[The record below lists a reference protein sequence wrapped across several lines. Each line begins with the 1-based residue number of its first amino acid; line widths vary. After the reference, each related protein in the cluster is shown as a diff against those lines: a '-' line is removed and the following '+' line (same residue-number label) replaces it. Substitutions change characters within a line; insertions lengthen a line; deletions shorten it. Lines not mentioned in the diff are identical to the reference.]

1 MTASPASP
9 ALDDFVHPCWRR
21 PFSLTAPLPTLP
33 STFPTTGE
41 RCSGH
46 GPVSRS
52 PLLEAQVPS
61 PEVHSCPSHCF
72 CHFLTYNNPSSLP
85 YLNFFLSFQPETY
98 LHVANTYLAPV
109 MRHPFSSVL
118 KTPGRMRY
126 SPDFC
131 YSSTYQPLCRQTWDY
146 RHPASLE
153 LNYPQ
158 FL

>member
-9 ALDDFVHPCWRR
+9 ALDDFAHPCWRR

-85 YLNFFLSFQPETY
+85 YLNFFFILPARDLSTCSQHVPSTCHASPLFLSLKDTRTNEIQPRLPLFQ
-98 LHVANTYLAPV
+98 HILATLP
-109 MRHPFSSVL
+109 PDL
-118 KTPGRMRY
+118 GLP
-126 SPDFC
+126 SPC
-131 YSSTYQPLCRQTWDY
+131 LTRT
-146 RHPASLE
+146 
-153 LNYPQ
+153 
-158 FL
+158 